1 MVSEVRI
8 RLDSRKSVRP
18 FKVIICD
25 DVSEFESYHLSHAVG
40 SLWAR
45 QASWI
50 ELRFK
55 SPLDD
60 LNGKPECS
68 MVQVDAY
75 AVQNY
80 RELARDGDCGL
91 SLLVV

>member
-1 MVSEVRI
+1 
-8 RLDSRKSVRP
+8 
-18 FKVIICD
+18 
-25 DVSEFESYHLSHAVG
+25 
-40 SLWAR
+40 
-45 QASWI
+45 
-50 ELRFK
+50 
-55 SPLDD
+55 